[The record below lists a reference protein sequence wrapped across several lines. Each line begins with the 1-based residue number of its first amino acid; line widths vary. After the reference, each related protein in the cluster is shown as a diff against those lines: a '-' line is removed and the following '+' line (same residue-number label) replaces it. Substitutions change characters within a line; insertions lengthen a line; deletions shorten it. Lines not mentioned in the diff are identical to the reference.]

1 MPRQPIGT
9 TFVVSMSLLGLI
21 AAIQVT
27 AVVLRYADVAAQI
40 LKDKATAPNDEVAT
54 NIDPQATPFRPSS
67 QAPIQPA
74 QPVQPANGQQIEE
87 LLMEAGKQFRVGD
100 FEASLKTLDRL
111 EALSPGDPSGLM
123 IRAAVLEKL
132 DRPAEAV
139 VLLEQVLRFPGLPAD
154 RRANVKKKIDMLSE
168 SLGSSPSIPRT
179 DPLTTKEIPDDGGMS
194 LTDPTGIPAGAT
206 LGIIDIRN
214 KDIKRG
220 KKTLSVSV
228 KSLPK
233 ADIASD
239 KVKILAY
246 FYEET
251 EDGEI
256 VLTESHINSQWM
268 SPPIDWAENE
278 PEILDLEYTLPE
290 ASGAEGRK
298 YRGYVVGLYYNGELQ
313 AYRAD
318 PAVLLKKFPLPLD
331 DPQ

>member
-54 NIDPQATPFRPSS
+54 NVDPQGTPFRPTT

-74 QPVQPANGQQIEE
+74 QPAPQANGQQIKA
-87 LLMEAGKQFRVGD
+87 LLAEADKQFRLGD
-100 FEASLKTLDRL
+100 FEASLKTLDKV
-111 EALSPGDPSGLM
+111 EALSPGDPSVLL
-123 IRAAVLEKL
+123 IKAAVLEKI
-132 DRPAEAV
+132 DQSAEAV
-139 VLLEQVLRFPGLPAD
+139 VLYEQVLRYPGLPPD
-154 RRANVKKKIDMLSE
+154 QRAYAKKKIDMLAE
-168 SLGSSPSIPRT
+168 SLGSSPAIPRNN
-179 DPLTTKEIPDDGGMS
+179 PLTTKEIPDDGGAS

-251 EDGEI
+251 EDGDT

-290 ASGAEGRK
+290 AAGAEGRK

>member
-9 TFVVSMSLLGLI
+9 TFVVSMSLLALI

-40 LKDKATAPNDEVAT
+40 LKDKATATNDEVPT
-54 NIDPQATPFRPSS
+54 SVNIDPQATPFRPTT

-74 QPVQPANGQQIEE
+74 PQANGQQIEE
-87 LLMEAGKQFRVGD
+87 LLVEAGKQFRLGD
-100 FEASLKTLDRL
+100 FDASLKTLDKL
-111 EALSPGDPSGLM
+111 EALSPGDPSGLL
-123 IRAAVLEKL
+123 IKATVLEKV

-139 VLLEQVLRFPGLPAD
+139 VLYEQVLRVPGLPAD
-154 RRANVKKKIDMLSE
+154 RRAYAKKKIEMLSE
-168 SLGSSPSIPRT
+168 SLGSSRPIPKN
-179 DPLTTKEIPDDGGMS
+179 DPLTTSEIPDDGGTS

-214 KDIKRG
+214 KEIKRG

-228 KSLPK
+228 KALPK
-233 ADIASD
+233 AEIASD

-251 EDGEI
+251 ADGET

-290 ASGAEGRK
+290 ASGGEGRK

-318 PAVLLKKFPLPLD
+318 PAVLLKLFPLPLD